1 MNSQPAKP
9 ALDMFGEDICKNP
22 CAFAM
27 PLRNHAPIFFDE
39 ALQFWVVTGHEEG
52 KQLFMHE
59 NFHMSPKF
67 SGTYETAVFA
77 EKYPTCQKFRD
88 DNPFTDDVRHPLI
101 RKLLVRAF
109 SPSALKRVDRQ
120 IYQAIDA
127 IVKPLLTTSGV
138 VDVAK
143 QIADPIPYAVL
154 SSIFGVDRLLANK
167 EAFLQHS
174 KILARMIDPTV
185 TTEERAAMEQSAVF
199 MHAELLQLVARAR
212 EMPGE
217 DLISDFLK
225 AADEIGGLSDYDIMY
240 TLMALITTGSTATT
254 FSLTL
259 IAHALLTQTEQRAWL
274 MKHPEQIDAAV
285 EELIRFAHGAKFAY
299 RFALRDTEFVD
310 RDFLG
315 HSIKKGQT
323 VLISFAGINNDP
335 AVFKNPEQCEF
346 SRNNKDALSF
356 GHGAHYCVG
365 AHVARTEVRYL
376 VKAFLDYA
384 PNASVIAE
392 NMQWNLFNFLNREI
406 ASLPVNTGHA

>member
-1 MNSQPAKP
+1 MKAAP

-22 CAFAM
+22 CAFAT
-27 PLRNHAPIFFDE
+27 PLRSRSPMFFDE
-39 ALQFWVVTGHEEG
+39 ALGFWVVTGHEEG

-120 IYQAIDA
+120 IHQAIDA
-127 IVKPLLTTSGV
+127 IVKPLLTAPGM
-138 VDVAK
+138 VDVAS

-185 TTEERAAMEQSAVF
+185 TLEERVAMENSAVF

-217 DLISDFLK
+217 DLISDFLR

-259 IAHALLTQTEQRAWL
+259 IVHALLTQAEQRHWL
-274 MKHPEQIDAAV
+274 QAHPEQIDAAV
-285 EELIRFAHGAKFAY
+285 EELVRFAHGAKFAY
-299 RFALRDTEFVD
+299 RFALRDTEF
-310 RDFLG
+310 RG
-315 HSIKKGQT
+315 NSIKKGQT
-323 VLISFAGINNDP
+323 VLLSFAGMNNDP
-335 AVFKNPEQCEF
+335 AVFDNPDQCQF

-356 GHGAHYCVG
+356 GHGVHYCVG

-384 PNASVIAE
+384 PNATVVAGAI
-392 NMQWNLFNFLNREI
+392 QWNLFNFLNREI
-406 ASLPVNTGHA
+406 SSLPVDTGHT